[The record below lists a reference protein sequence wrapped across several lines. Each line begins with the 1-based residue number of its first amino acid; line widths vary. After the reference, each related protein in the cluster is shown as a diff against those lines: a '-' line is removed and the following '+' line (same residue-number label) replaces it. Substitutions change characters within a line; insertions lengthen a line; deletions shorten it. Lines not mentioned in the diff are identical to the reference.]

1 MGNGLMIV
9 QHAAAFT
16 IWCAGRWRCWRSTF
30 SQNASLVVAHR
41 LGIAAPDTYDLS
53 AACAGL
59 CFALANP
66 SDSIRTGR
74 PNESFRQGARQ

>member
-1 MGNGLMIV
+1 LVRGAVAVLALN
-9 QHAAAFT
+9 
-16 IWCAGRWRCWRSTF
+16 F
-30 SQNASLVVAHR
+30 SQNASLVVAQR

-74 PNESFRQGARQ
+74 PNERFRQGARQ